1 MSDLL
6 KQRRVPAPLI
16 QSGDS
21 RTDKGSEGINAE
33 GSRIL
38 IDTRIRKGLLAPF
51 SRTRMLVP

>member
-38 IDTRIRKGLLAPF
+38 IDTRIRKGP
-51 SRTRMLVP
+51 T